1 MSYSNDMVLILLPLN
16 MSFLQECYFRRHLC
30 TRGLGTSTQPGSPR
44 MRGKQ
49 PLHTPTEDKQLK
61 ECRPFTASGPVSL
74 PAFNVH
80 YRTFAA
86 NNFYSQDLHN
96 IIKTGKEKCK
106 IRLGRKNYPQGKN
119 SPSMPLPLRKHTL
132 GLKGGRRV

>member
-96 IIKTGKEKCK
+96 IIKQVKRNAKSGWGEKT
-106 IRLGRKNYPQGKN
+106 I
-119 SPSMPLPLRKHTL
+119 
-132 GLKGGRRV
+132 LKAKTPPRCHCP